1 MLLYLYARITC
12 DCLLSRSREDYVM
25 QHQKI
30 VTTRAIVMHSADF
43 QLGFE
48 AGLNGGLCG
57 GYRFKLELPVS
68 EESIVAIIR
77 NLCEIAQEGWLSEEL
92 LRRDAGQIAGWIVL
106 GVSA

>member
-1 MLLYLYARITC
+1 
-12 DCLLSRSREDYVM
+12 M
-25 QHQKI
+25 QHQRI
-30 VTTRAIVMHSADF
+30 VTTGAIVMQTVEF
-43 QLGFE
+43 QQGFE
-48 AGLNGGLCG
+48 TGINGGLCGG

-92 LRRDAGQIAGWIVL
+92 LQRDAGQIAGWIVL